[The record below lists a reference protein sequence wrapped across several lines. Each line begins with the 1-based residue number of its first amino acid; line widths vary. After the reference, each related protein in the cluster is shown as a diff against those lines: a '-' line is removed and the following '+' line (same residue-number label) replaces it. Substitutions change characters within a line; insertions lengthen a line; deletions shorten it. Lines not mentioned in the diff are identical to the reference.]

1 MVYCTAIRKGNEKQW
16 RFLWQRYF
24 ASNVGAEKTMII
36 SALTCSRE
44 QWLLSRYLDWSLN
57 STLVRKQDAAIVFSG
72 VAKEEVGF
80 YLARNFFYDRIDDI
94 YNT

>member
-1 MVYCTAIRKGNEKQW
+1 
-16 RFLWQRYF
+16 
-24 ASNVGAEKTMII
+24 MII